1 MKKKK
6 DIGCLNLP
14 LRRLS
19 SRPSKMSDNLI
30 CVILLS
36 SLDPSLKLCEIGV
49 LSQQLKIWMLK
60 VWDFISAASS
70 SGLIAARQSSRIC
83 CSLSW
88 LSWCIK
94 TKTST
99 AAVAR
104 VERSR
109 SQTIK
114 VEYVGYHMSAFY
126 LPVAFY
132 LYPLFVSL
140 HFKITSPNFSYV
152 LVYMFMLM
160 TKIDNACKSIALFCS
175 VHCELV
181 PSAKSTLTLVTGT
194 TFINRTA
201 WSKLLNII

>member
-36 SLDPSLKLCEIGV
+36 SLDPRWSQLETVWDWCLWLK
-49 LSQQLKIWMLK
+49 SQQLKIWKLK
-60 VWDFISAASS
+60 VWDFVSAASS
-70 SGLIAARQSSRIC
+70 SVLIAARQSSRIC

-99 AAVAR
+99 AAVVAR

-132 LYPLFVSL
+132 FYPLFVSL
-140 HFKITSPNFSYV
+140 HFKITSPNFSFV
-152 LVYMFMLM
+152 LVYMFILM
-160 TKIDNACKSIALFCS
+160 TKI
-175 VHCELV
+175 
-181 PSAKSTLTLVTGT
+181 
-194 TFINRTA
+194 
-201 WSKLLNII
+201 